1 MLPGVG
7 GDRPLAWSTLCREV
21 GNRHTGAGSAPC
33 KGSWGLFVW
42 SLSAASAVG
51 IATYR
56 RGHRPGRHGPWGPK
70 GGQEPSLPRASTS
83 CVGGT
88 SALPAA
94 VPEGPAPCRGQWS
107 FLPPPPAPTT
117 SASPKPRRARGP
129 TAVPTRLP
137 LLPPVAAGEAV
148 LPEGGGWRWASRE
161 APHCRVSVLGRSL
174 GRAQSCRAW
183 GNGRLLRACP
193 CWVLTHCGGLPYPL
207 VPSPLPD
214 TPFLPPSCPS
224 LKPGPFQ
231 PHGNPPLLLYLDS
244 CPSLRWGPCA
254 HEPCVLLCPAGRVAC
269 PWLHLWSAQILPWS
283 VLQIQRGPGEP

>member
-1 MLPGVG
+1 MLPAVG

-21 GNRHTGAGSAPC
+21 GNRHTGAGSPPC

-51 IATYR
+51 IAIYR

-70 GGQEPSLPRASTS
+70 GGQGPSLTRASTS
-83 CVGGT
+83 YVRGT

-94 VPEGPAPCRGQWS
+94 VPEGPSPCRGQWS

-129 TAVPTRLP
+129 TAVSTRLP

-161 APHCRVSVLGRSL
+161 APHCRVSVLGRSP
-174 GRAQSCRAW
+174 GRAQSCKAW
-183 GNGRLLRACP
+183 GNRRLLRACP
-193 CWVLTHCGGLPYPL
+193 CWVLAHCGGLPYPL
-207 VPSPLPD
+207 VP
-214 TPFLPPSCPS
+214 LPP
-224 LKPGPFQ
+224 PGHPF
-231 PHGNPPLLLYLDS
+231 PTSFMPLLEARPIPTPWEPSPTPVFGLLS
-244 CPSLRWGPCA
+244 FPVLGSLRT
-254 HEPCVLLCPAGRVAC
+254 
-269 PWLHLWSAQILPWS
+269 
-283 VLQIQRGPGEP
+283 